1 MYINIYEHD
10 LCQGQ
15 IVGYFVV
22 YKKKH
27 YFRIFHNTFHL
38 WITLFMNFQ
47 TLISEAY
54 S

>member
-22 YKKKH
+22 YKKTL
-27 YFRIFHNTFHL
+27 FQNIHNTFHL